1 MAYQR
6 KTKDIYELVTNY
18 GYGEEVEM
26 WAETYKEIKGYYN
39 DYIREKM
46 GGYLPELKS
55 IRIRKRR
62 ERIGL

>member
-18 GYGEEVEM
+18 GYGEEVES
-26 WAETYKEIKGYYN
+26 WAETFEEIKG
-39 DYIREKM
+39 DFDAYIKEKM
-46 GGYLPELKS
+46 GGYMPELKS

-62 ERIGL
+62 ERIA

>member
-1 MAYQR
+1 MAHQR

-18 GYGEEVEM
+18 GYGEEVES
-26 WAETYKEIKGYYN
+26 WAETYGEIKS
-39 DYIREKM
+39 DYDAYIKEKM

-62 ERIGL
+62 ERIA

>member
-18 GYGEEVEM
+18 GYGEEVEY
-26 WAETYKEIKGYYN
+26 WAETFEEVKGNFDAYIK
-39 DYIREKM
+39 EKM
-46 GGYLPELKS
+46 EGYMPELKS

-62 ERIGL
+62 ERIV